1 MAPAPRVPADGGKV
15 STEKMEQTHTRPPG
29 VSDHFKRSTLLIG
42 SRGVGKTFLLRHRK
56 QTSHQ
61 GGIYVNLVDTLHS
74 IARDAGIGGRSL
86 AFTEDQASR
95 IRAKTA
101 ALIASRVIELCIRE
115 TGESSVFDVA
125 LMEALI

>member
-29 VSDHFKRSTLLIG
+29 VSDHFKRSALLIG

-61 GGIYVNLVDTLHS
+61 GAIYINLVDTLHS

-86 AFTEDQASR
+86 VFTEDQAKR
-95 IRAKTA
+95 IQAKTA
-101 ALIASRVIELCIRE
+101 ALIASKAIELCIRE
-115 TGESSVFDVA
+115 VDDNIPLRLS
-125 LMEALI
+125 II